1 MKINFLDCRRRRG
14 DLPAFESG
22 ELPPERAEA
31 LAAHL
36 AVCSRCRTEWES
48 LARVAS
54 ALRADTPAPQTLSV
68 NLWSRIES
76 ELLEPATTAVP
87 APRRLPSLALG
98 SACAVVLCGLAFAAT
113 RFALP
118 TKKAAPAPVVT
129 PSEPAVVV
137 ATKPRPTPAPTPKAP
152 EIEEKVAPALLEP
165 SVPKVA
171 PKPSPRPDPFSPR
184 PRRTPRPRPTP
195 DPFDDDP
202 PIAIDAAPP
211 AVAALPPSDPDVRPV
226 ADDSE
231 LVIRVERPA
240 PSRTVRDASID
251 AESVERRSEDAL
263 GSPLDA
269 VARATQSRKLF
280 P

>member
-48 LARVAS
+48 LARVAG
-54 ALRADTPAPQTLSV
+54 ALRTDMPELQTLSV

-76 ELLEPATTAVP
+76 ELLEPAAAVP
-87 APRRLPSLALG
+87 APVRRLPSLALG
-98 SACAVVLCGLAFAAT
+98 SACAVVFCGLALAAT

-118 TKKAAPAPVVT
+118 TKKAAPAPAVA

-137 ATKPRPTPAPTPKAP
+137 VAKPRPTPAPTPEAP
-152 EIEEKVAPALLEP
+152 RIEENVAPALLEP

-184 PRRTPRPRPTP
+184 RTPRPRPTP
-195 DPFDDDP
+195 DPLDDDP

-211 AVAALPPSDPDVRPV
+211 AVAAVPPSDPDVRPV

-240 PSRTVRDASID
+240 LSRTVRDASID

-269 VARATQSRKLF
+269 VSRATQSRKLF